1 MFVVLFGASSLPIWA
16 QGKYGIGPEKTL
28 FKIKKIKIEGLRKI
42 EPEAIL
48 DKIKSSPGKRV
59 TNYQLRSDIKKIYQM
74 QFFDSVEAH
83 QEGGTLV
90 FKIKEKPIV
99 KKVFIEGN
107 DEIDDEELKEQI
119 SLKEFNII
127 NISNLKNDVV
137 TIQKMYEEKG
147 FYLSQVDY
155 EIKKQSKETVSVI
168 FRVKEF
174 DKVKVKKVTFL
185 GNKDIS
191 DDELKNFMMTQED
204 STFSGLSDSGSFK
217 EFNFQADIERL
228 SYYYRTKGYL
238 QVNVGNPVI
247 TVSEDRKWIFI
258 TLNITEGPQYEVR
271 EINYRGDLLFTDS
284 ELSKKTSL
292 KPGETYSEELL
303 RKDIQNLTEMYQDL
317 GYAFVNVLR
326 TLTPVKEDGKNK
338 VDINFSFEK
347 GKIAYFGNI
356 NVRGNTKTRDKVVR
370 RELRIEE
377 GMKFSGSKLRI
388 SKENVNRLGF
398 FEPGSV
404 VFNTVSRKNR
414 DNILDVNIS
423 VKERQT
429 GQISIG
435 AGYSTGT
442 RGFLQAS
449 VRQNNFRGLG
459 QNLNFN
465 LSFSDVEQNYSLGL
479 TEPYFNDTLFTVG
492 GLVYRNRSTLIQ
504 DYTFV
509 KEGGELRVGYPIF
522 EYTRLFV
529 TYGLEETDVK
539 NAPNPSIVEEDENG
553 IASGIEVSLVT
564 DKRNNA
570 FEPTNGY
577 FTRASIEYVGLGF
590 DQRWIRTQLE
600 GRIYKPVYKDLI
612 FRSRLRVSQLFETS
626 DSRNVPRTEKFQ
638 MGGARNLRGFVIGD
652 IGPKQIFDNAAD
664 PSNPTPGDTSD
675 DVEYNVGGLYS
686 LLGTIE
692 LEHPLVREAGLKWAV
707 FYDFGNVYERYLGK
721 DGDYDLRQNWGFGFR
736 WFSPIGV
743 LRFEFGYPLNRDGDI
758 AANQFFFDIGQIF

>member
-1 MFVVLFGASSLPIWA
+1 MKLLVFCVLMGAYSLPIWA
-16 QGKYGIGPEKTL
+16 QGKNGIGPEKTL
-28 FKIKKIKIEGLRKI
+28 FKIQKIKIEGLRKI

-48 DKIKSSPGKRV
+48 DKIKSSPGRRI
-59 TNYQLRSDIKKIYQM
+59 TNYQLRSDIKKIYEM
-74 QFFDSVEAH
+74 QFFESVEAH
-83 QEGGTLV
+83 QQGETLV

-99 KKVFIEGN
+99 KKIFIEGN
-107 DEIDDEELKEQI
+107 DEIGDDELKEQI

-127 NISNLKNDVV
+127 NVSNLKNDVV

-147 FYLSQVDY
+147 YYLSQVDY
-155 EIKKQSKETVSVI
+155 EIKPVNNETVVVTFSI
-168 FRVKEF
+168 KEF

-185 GNKDIS
+185 GNKDLP

-271 EINYRGDLLFTDS
+271 EINYRGDLLFTES
-284 ELSKKTSL
+284 ELAEKTSL
-292 KPGETYSEELL
+292 KTGETYSEESL

-326 TLTPVKEDGKNK
+326 TLTPVEEDGKNK

-370 RELRIEE
+370 RELRILE

-449 VRQNNFRGLG
+449 IRQNNFRGLG

-479 TEPYFNDTLFTVG
+479 TEPYFNDTQFTVG
-492 GLVYRNRSTLIQ
+492 GLVYRNRSTLVE

-509 KEGGELRVGYPIF
+509 KEGGEVRVGYPIF

-529 TYGLEETDVK
+529 TYGLEETEVK

-553 IASGIEVSLVT
+553 IASGVEVSLVT

-570 FEPTNGY
+570 FEPTDGY
-577 FTRASIEYVGLGF
+577 YTRFAVEYVGLGF
-590 DQRWIRTQLE
+590 DQRWLSTQID
-600 GRIYKPVYKDLI
+600 GRIYQPIWNDLI

-626 DSRNVPRTEKFQ
+626 ENRNIPRTEKYQ
-638 MGGARNLRGFVIGD
+638 MGGARNLRGYVIGD
-652 IGPKQIFDNAAD
+652 IGPQREFTD
-664 PSNPTPGDTSD
+664 PATSQPRL
-675 DVEYNVGGLYS
+675 YNVGGLHS
-686 LLGTIE
+686 VLGTIE

-707 FYDFGNVYERYLGK
+707 FYDFGNVFEDYIGK
-721 DGDYDLRQNWGFGFR
+721 DGDYSMKQDWGFGVR

-743 LRFEFGYPLNRDGDI
+743 LRFEFGYPINREDGI
-758 AANQFFFDIGQIF
+758 SANQFFFDIGQIF